1 MFSMLTPVNYPRT
14 QTTAPTAETK
24 FHTGAFVAIAKSC
37 QNNANLYTHS
47 DITIYIYIIKKKRA
61 EASAAEG

>member
-1 MFSMLTPVNYPRT
+1 MFSMLTPVNYSRT

-47 DITIYIYIIKKKRA
+47 DITIYIIKKKRA